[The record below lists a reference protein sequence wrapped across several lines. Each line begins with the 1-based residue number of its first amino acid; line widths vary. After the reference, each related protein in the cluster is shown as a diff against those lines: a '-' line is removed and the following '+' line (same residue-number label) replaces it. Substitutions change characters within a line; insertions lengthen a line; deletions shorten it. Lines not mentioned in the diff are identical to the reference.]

1 MRTALTN
8 ILLLAWLIFA
18 PAVAWADAPPPM
30 MLAKVYCA
38 GDVDLADYWVS
49 EKYDGVRAY
58 WDGERLFTRGG
69 NRISAPAWFI
79 ASWPRI
85 ALDGELWAGR
95 GQFEQVAATVRD
107 AKPDDAAWRGVHF
120 MVFDLPAWPG
130 EFTQRL
136 AVLRGVVERLALAW
150 VVAVDQFKVA
160 DAAALDRELS
170 KVVDAGGEGLMLH
183 RGSSLYRAQRS
194 DDLLKVKPYLDA
206 EARVVG
212 YIAGNGKYRGMM
224 GALEVRLPDGLQF
237 RLGTGFT
244 DEQRRHPPP
253 LGSWVTYS
261 YKSLTAKSVP
271 RFARFLRIRS
281 SDEVT
286 K

>member
-1 MRTALTN
+1 MRGALTN
-8 ILLLAWLIFA
+8 IFLLAWLA
-18 PAVAWADAPPPM
+18 LASAVALADAPPPV
-30 MLAKVYCA
+30 MLANVYHA
-38 GDVDLADYWVS
+38 GEVDLADYWVS

-58 WDGERLFTRGG
+58 WDGEQLFTRSG
-69 NRISAPAWFI
+69 NRISAPDWFI
-79 ASWPRI
+79 AGWPRI

-107 AKPDDAAWRGVHF
+107 AKPDDVAWRKVHF

-136 AVLRGVVERLALAW
+136 AALRGVVEKLALAW

-183 RGSSLYRAQRS
+183 RGSSLYRAERS

-212 YIAGNGKYRGMM
+212 YIAGNGKYRDMM
-224 GALEVRLPDGLQF
+224 GALEVQRPDGLQF

-261 YKSLTAKSVP
+261 YKSLTAKGVP
-271 RFARFLRIRS
+271 RFASFLRIRS
-281 SDEVT
+281 SAEIAR
-286 K
+286 